1 MYQTSLVVCLLVL
14 RMKFFSKSQKRKSKN
29 NSKIL
34 SFKNLIYSQFYCPLF
49 FFFHLLFDRWK
60 FWRINQLVNAW
71 KYTYYSTGDSGSIIA
86 ICKFCKN
93 KDGLLFYI
101 VVSVSRKLLFC
112 EFGLISFSFW
122 WEKCSNKKGNE
133 IKTHS

>member
-49 FFFHLLFDRWK
+49 FFFRLLFDRWK

-71 KYTYYSTGDSGSIIA
+71 KYTYYSTGVSRLNIGLLQFANFTKKKMVSCFILLFQWVENCFFVNLGLSAFLSDEKNIA
-86 ICKFCKN
+86 I
-93 KDGLLFYI
+93 
-101 VVSVSRKLLFC
+101 
-112 EFGLISFSFW
+112 
-122 WEKCSNKKGNE
+122 KKVM
-133 IKTHS
+133 K